1 MRRNGEKQ
9 RKINN
14 NILKDQVNKIQMKE
28 KKRAESIQKYQNM
41 EKANQRRLK
50 KEHLQFIEK

>member
-1 MRRNGEKQ
+1 
-9 RKINN
+9 
-14 NILKDQVNKIQMKE
+14 MKE